1 MQNSL
6 KTRSTYWQILP
17 YIQQQKGTI
26 AKALVCTLGFTIF
39 WPIMAWLIGE
49 TASKFVGTGDF
60 KGFTKLA
67 AASAIIFLIRSI
79 IQYGQDTLMAKAAL
93 TIALEIRKKVYTH
106 LQKLNIGYFE
116 TAQTGDL
123 SYRLTEDI
131 DRIGEVINKFFH
143 QFIPSILQLIVIMG
157 YMIYLNWQLTLGALI
172 IIPLMAL
179 LISWFGEK
187 LLRYS
192 RESQDRISDLSSLL
206 TEVFSGIRL
215 IKAFVAED
223 YEIARFAEE
232 AEKNRRAKYLSER
245 IKALQFIVVGF
256 PEAVSII
263 LLFLLGGWQIEQGN
277 LTGSQFISYIA
288 GAALLIDPIATTT
301 ANYGDFK
308 QGEASSDRIFE
319 LLAILPTVVEKP
331 GALELPH
338 VTGKVEY
345 RNINFAYPPQ
355 SPLDKGGKEPQSPLY
370 KGGKEP
376 QSPIDKG
383 GKEPQSPIDKGGKEP
398 QPPLYKGGKEPQ
410 PPLDKGGQGGVPI
423 LQNMS
428 LLALP
433 GEMIALVGASGAGKT
448 TLVNL
453 LPRFYDPQAGQVLI
467 DGIDVQDVT
476 LNTLRRQ
483 IGIVPQETILFSG
496 TIAQNIAFG
505 RSYYELKDVEKAAE
519 IANAHQFISEFPDG
533 YQTWVGERGV
543 NLSGGQKQ
551 RIAIARAVLLN
562 PRILILDEATSALD
576 SESEALVQ
584 EALERLMQDRTVF
597 IIAHRLATVRKA
609 DRILVL
615 EKGRVVES
623 GTHEELLE
631 KGDRYARYYAQQFS

>member
-17 YIQQQKGTI
+17 YIQQQKQTI
-26 AKALVCTLGFTIF
+26 AKALVCTLGFTVF

-319 LLAILPTVVEKP
+319 LLAIVPTVVEKP
-331 GALELPH
+331 GAIELPH

-355 SPLDKGGKEPQSPLY
+355 PPLDKGGKEPQLPLN
-370 KGGKEP
+370 
-376 QSPIDKG
+376 
-383 GKEPQSPIDKGGKEP
+383 
-398 QPPLYKGGKEPQ
+398 KGGKEPQ

-505 RSYYELKDVEKAAE
+505 RSYYELKDVEKAAQ

-584 EALERLMQDRTVF
+584 EALERLMCDRTVF

>member
-1 MQNSL
+1 M

-17 YIQQQKGTI
+17 YLRPQKQTI
-26 AKALVCTLGFTIF
+26 GKALACTVVFTIF
-39 WPIMAWLIGE
+39 WPIIAWLVGE
-49 TASKFVGTGDF
+49 TAKFIGKGDLQ
-60 KGFTKLA
+60 GFAQIA
-67 AASAIIFLIRSI
+67 ALSAIIFLIRGTA
-79 IQYGQDTLMAKAAL
+79 QYGQDTLMAKAAL
-93 TIALEIRKKVYTH
+93 TIAFEIRKKVYSH
-106 LQKLNIGYFE
+106 LQNLNLGYFE
-116 TAQTGDL
+116 TAKTGDL

-131 DRIGEVINKFFH
+131 DRIGEVVNKFFH
-143 QFIPSILQLIVIMG
+143 QFIPCVLQLIAVLG

-172 IIPLMAL
+172 IAPLMAI
-179 LISWFGEK
+179 LIGWFGER
-187 LLRYS
+187 LLSYS
-192 RESQDRISDLSSLL
+192 RQSQNRISDLSALL

-232 AEKNRRAKYLSER
+232 AEQNRRAKYLSER
-245 IKALQFIVVGF
+245 VKALQFVVVGF
-256 PEAVSII
+256 LEAMSVI
-263 LLFLLGGWQIEQGN
+263 LLFFLGGWQISQGN
-277 LTGSQFISYIA
+277 LTGTQFISYIA
-288 GAALLIDPIATTT
+288 GVALLIDPIAITT

-319 LLAILPTVVEKP
+319 LLAIQPTVVEKP
-331 GALELPH
+331 GAIELPH

-345 RNINFAYPPQ
+345 RNINFAYN
-355 SPLDKGGKEPQSPLY
+355 SET
-370 KGGKEP
+370 
-376 QSPIDKG
+376 
-383 GKEPQSPIDKGGKEP
+383 
-398 QPPLYKGGKEPQ
+398 
-410 PPLDKGGQGGVPI
+410 PI

-428 LLALP
+428 LLVLP

-453 LPRFYDPQAGQVLI
+453 LPRFYDPQAGQILI
-467 DGIDVQDVT
+467 DGIDIQDVT

-505 RSYYELKDVEKAAE
+505 QSYYELKDVQKAAE
-519 IANAHQFISEFPDG
+519 IANAHQFISQFPEG

-551 RIAIARAVLLN
+551 RIAIARAVLLA

-576 SESEALVQ
+576 SESEGLVQ
-584 EALERLMQDRTVF
+584 EALERLMRDRTVF
-597 IIAHRLATVRKA
+597 IIAHRLATVRRA

-615 EKGRVVES
+615 EKGRIVES

-631 KGDRYARYYAQQFS
+631 KGDRYAGYYAQQFSQ